1 MVVSREGYL
10 IFLGALVAE
19 RGFELCL
26 SARNARCTL
35 ARGGVEVGR
44 GQYRII
50 VAFHALFI
58 AACAAE
64 AMIYNS
70 SSSSVLALAAVFG
83 EAGAQALRLW
93 SIATLRGSWN
103 TRIIV
108 SPRAPV
114 KTSGPYRYVRHPNY
128 CAVVLEIAC
137 VPLMYGLVVTAA
149 LFSLANAAL
158 LAFRI
163 PLEERA
169 LGESYQRAFGA
180 RPRLI
185 PFRVR

>member
-1 MVVSREGYL
+1 MVITSAGYL
-10 IFLGALVAE
+10 LFLGALIVE
-19 RGFELCL
+19 RIFELWL
-26 SARNARCTL
+26 SARNARRTL

-44 GQYRII
+44 GQYRI
-50 VAFHALFI
+50 VVTFHTIFI

-64 AMIYNS
+64 AMIYDS
-70 SSSSVLALAAVFG
+70 SNSSVLVWAAVVG

-93 SIATLRGSWN
+93 SIATLGESWN

-108 SPRAPV
+108 SPHAPV
-114 KTSGPYRYVRHPNY
+114 NTAGPYRYMRHPNY
-128 CAVVLEIAC
+128 CAVVIEIAC

-169 LGESYQRAFGA
+169 LGESYQSAFA
-180 RPRLI
+180 ALPRII

>member
-26 SARNARCTL
+26 SARNARRTL

-44 GQYRII
+44 GQYGII
-50 VAFHALFI
+50 VAFHVLFI

-64 AMIYNS
+64 AMIYDPS
-70 SSSSVLALAAVFG
+70 RSSVLALAAVFG

-93 SIATLRGSWN
+93 SIATLRESWN

-108 SPRAPV
+108 SPRVPV
-114 KTSGPYRYVRHPNY
+114 STSGPYCYVRHPNY
-128 CAVVLEIAC
+128 CAVALEIAC
-137 VPLMYGLVVTAA
+137 VPLMYGLAMTAA
-149 LFSLANAAL
+149 LFSLANATL

-169 LGESYQRAFGA
+169 LGESYQRAFAA
-180 RPRLI
+180 RPRFI